1 MTTQEVWAAARDKE
15 TESLP
20 DWYER
25 WRVRIHQWISG
36 RVDRRLAGVL
46 LVVPDFFV
54 LMVRLLRDHRVSRR
68 TKLGL
73 LMSLGYVLL
82 PFDFLPEM
90 LLGVLGLVDDA
101 SIMGLSLYG
110 LHTIGR
116 VDPKILREHWSGNDD
131 VIAVINRVYNLLTTN
146 FFGVVTS
153 TLWKK
158 FKANFR
164 SAGAK

>member
-1 MTTQEVWAAARDKE
+1 MTTQEVWAAAQE
-15 TESLP
+15 TETMP

-25 WRVRIHQWISG
+25 WRGRIHEWISG
-36 RVDRRLAGVL
+36 RVDRRLTGVL

-54 LMVRLLRDHRVSRR
+54 LMLRLLRDNRVSRR

-90 LLGVLGLVDDA
+90 VLGVLGLVDDA
-101 SIMGLSLYG
+101 SVMGLSLYG

-116 VDPKILREHWSGNDD
+116 IDPKILREHWSGNDD
-131 VIAVINRVYNLLTTN
+131 VIVVINRFHSLLTTN
-146 FFGVVTS
+146 FFGAVTS
-153 TLWKK
+153 ALWKK

-164 SAGAK
+164 SAPAK